1 MLKPHAF
8 CKQPSISLGSPQA
21 SIPPLAFPSEDSN
34 VHSLPLSYNFHP
46 LSWFPHPITL
56 LVTEGS
62 KHVQLVKLIPGP
74 LSRLQLE
81 FSARKSFLK
90 IDLFAE
96 FILCIFS
103 RLQTCALLLTSPL
116 QFFSGFSLVTLYSKV
131 TWGTY

>member
-1 MLKPHAF
+1 MD
-8 CKQPSISLGSPQA
+8 SISLGSPQA

-81 FSARKSFLK
+81 FSAQSYGLVLVLSSRAAWNKPCSFT
-90 IDLFAE
+90 E
-96 FILCIFS
+96 
-103 RLQTCALLLTSPL
+103 P
-116 QFFSGFSLVTLYSKV
+116 
-131 TWGTY
+131 